1 MQEVMKIAYSGL
13 LAAALVLAIPTASS
27 AKEGPQALSERTS
40 GNAGGSRVERALVIE
55 AIAVPSTSPIVLD
68 GRFNE
73 EIWQQAPP
81 ISEFQQREPAEGQ
94 PPTQRTEARMAYD
107 DQALYVAVRAFD
119 NDPDKLVG
127 ILTRRDQRSPSE
139 DRKSTRLNSSHSQIS
154 YAVFC
159 LKKKKKKTQ

>member
-1 MQEVMKIAYSGL
+1 MKVVQSGL
-13 LAAALVLAIPTASS
+13 LAAALVLVIPTTTS
-27 AKEGPQALSERTS
+27 ANDGPQALSERTT
-40 GNAGGSRVERALVIE
+40 GSDGRVRVEPALVIE
-55 AIAVPSTSPIVLD
+55 AVAVPSTSPIVVD

-73 EIWQQAPP
+73 EIWQQAPA